1 MGAKSSPH
9 QLLFS
14 SEAITPEAKAPARS
28 CPSIAILITPERSD
42 STPAIAPKISGTES
56 SKPPC
61 KRPVRGMNFPAAA
74 QQRKD
79 IRNVDP
85 KTRLMTLECFL
96 IVKRPNATSAVTT
109 DRTAKSKAPDLESTT
124 HFSSSTHSLPK
135 IKPYVTGWLL
145 SGRSAKTTSAKI
157 PSTPIVITP
166 RNFRLSGTDIVRKLI
181 FAISHSIPSKRLS
194 LLGLDS
200 LI

>member
-1 MGAKSSPH
+1 MGAKRSPH
-9 QLLFS
+9 QLLFR

-28 CPSIAILITPERSD
+28 CPSIAILMTPERSE

-85 KTRLMTLECFL
+85 KRRLINLECLLF
-96 IVKRPNATSAVTT
+96 IKRANASIAVAIE
-109 DRTAKSKAPDLESTT
+109 RLAKSNAPDLESTT
-124 HFSSSTHSLPK
+124 HSSRSTHSLPRTN
-135 IKPYVTGWLL
+135 PYVTGWLL

-166 RNFRLSGTDIVRKLI
+166 RNLRLSGTDIVCKLN

-194 LLGLDS
+194 LLGQDS